1 MAVTK
6 EEVGRT
12 PMVERAANLSA
23 DPCWREKAVNSVNSV
38 NTMRGVLK
46 ERGSMVV
53 ICEIVL
59 FELDFIFI
67 VCVCVCEREIFISFG
82 SSCVFFFFFLFKKK
96 TKLWE
101 KREENEFYFIGFTGK
116 QMTFIKFYCF

>member
-1 MAVTK
+1 MPVTK

-23 DPCWREKAVNSVNSV
+23 DPCWREKAVNSV

-82 SSCVFFFFFLFKKK
+82 SSCVFFFFFFKKK
-96 TKLWE
+96 RQKLCE
-101 KREENEFYFIGFTGK
+101 KREENKFYFIGFTGK